1 MEYTIYSIT
10 IVDKPEFVYVG
21 STKNYSTRKSKHKTN
36 CLKGYPIK
44 LYQVINENGGWYSC
58 EMKPIDTITTNNRT
72 EALIKEDQWM
82 KTLNAT
88 LNQNRAYLSLV
99 DKEDVKA
106 YNKGYVKAYN
116 KEYVKNNYEHLQDL
130 WRHNYEKNKDKILQQ
145 RAKDYSFK
153 KVWKELC
160 NIEL

>member
-10 IVDKPEFVYVG
+10 IIDKPEFVYVG
-21 STKNYSTRKSKHKTN
+21 STKKYVTRKSEHKTK
-36 CLKGYPIK
+36 CLKRYPIK

-72 EALIKEDQWM
+72 EALIKEEEWR
-82 KTLNAT
+82 KKLNAT
-88 LNQNRAYLSLV
+88 LNKNRAYLCSI
-99 DKEDVKA
+99 DRKEDT
-106 YNKGYVKAYN
+106 KAYN

-130 WRHNYEKNKDKILQQ
+130 WRNNYEKNKSKILEQ
-145 RAKDYSFK
+145 RAKDYSVK

-160 NIEL
+160 NIEI